1 MKIFIDADGCPVV
14 KIALEIAKLFSLKT
28 IIVADTS
35 HNFDN
40 YNANQIITVSKGS
53 DSADFRIV
61 NMINENDIV
70 ITQDYGLAAM
80 CLAKKANVINQN
92 GLIYTEDNIDMLL
105 GQRHIG
111 KKIRNSGGRMKGP
124 SKRTRQQDINFE
136 TNLKQVIK
144 NALEK

>member
-14 KIALEIAKLFSLKT
+14 KNTLKLSKLFSIET
-28 IIVADTS
+28 IIVADTA
-35 HNFDN
+35 HNFDS
-40 YNANQIITVSKGS
+40 YDADQIITVSKGS

-61 NMINENDIV
+61 NMISKNDIV

-92 GLIYTEDNIDMLL
+92 GLIYTEDNIDTLL
-105 GQRHIG
+105 VQRHIG

-124 SKRTRQQDINFE
+124 SKRTHQQDITFE